1 MTTHLGN
8 KMKGILRIDID
19 TLKLMFFVLQTK
31 YENYEFDQR
40 YQEILRV
47 LDSAKNNVNESLR
60 NVKEVIQVQ
69 KDKQMHLL
77 PKKSR
82 RFFDEVGCIKKG

>member
-1 MTTHLGN
+1 MTTNLGN
-8 KMKGILRIDID
+8 KMKGILCIDID
-19 TLKLMFFVLQTK
+19 TLKSMYFVLQTK

-40 YQEILRV
+40 YQKILRV

-82 RFFDEVGCIKKG
+82 RFFDEVGCIKKS